1 MPANYPNPLTPFV
14 ISIAHNPV
22 IRVFLNCHNLP
33 MALLDFFKNLKAKR
47 AAKAA
52 KKKYE
57 VELAEWQSE
66 TEILTQA
73 LEIL

>member
-1 MPANYPNPLTPFV
+1 
-14 ISIAHNPV
+14 
-22 IRVFLNCHNLP
+22 

-66 TEILTQA
+66 TEILNQA
-73 LEIL
+73 LEIFKSAA